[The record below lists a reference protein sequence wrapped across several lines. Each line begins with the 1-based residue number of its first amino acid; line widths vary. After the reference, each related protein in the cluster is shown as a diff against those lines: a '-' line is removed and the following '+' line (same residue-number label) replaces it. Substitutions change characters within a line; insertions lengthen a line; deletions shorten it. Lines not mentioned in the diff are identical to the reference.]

1 MALPNFWDSFL
12 AAIRAQESGGN
23 YSQDSAGCLGAYCWN
38 AQSNWDSMAAA
49 AGEKQYVG
57 VNPSTLP
64 PAVQDKVA
72 STNLAR
78 IYQQTHSLSA
88 AAMWWNGGST
98 SSVPN
103 PGLPAQ
109 PWAKSCGGGS
119 SAAYAC
125 QVLTRMRL
133 GGHYVAGG
141 GAQSGAG
148 GVVTTAAGGQAD
160 CLLGSGGI
168 PGTAF
173 FGDLFGSGGN
183 VGGFC
188 LFTKSEARAVLA
200 VANLAAGA
208 IILGVGFGF
217 VAAFSRP
224 GRMVLS
230 FITSTVPG
238 GQALAGGAR
247 AAGTA
252 APRPARQAPAAP
264 QPAAAGEAE
273 AA

>member
-64 PAVQDKVA
+64 PSVQDKVA

-133 GGHYVAGG
+133 GGHFTAGS

-188 LFTKSEARAVLA
+188 LFTRSEARAVLA

-208 IILGVGFGF
+208 LLMGVGFGF

-224 GRMVLS
+224 GRMVLA
-230 FITSTVPG
+230 FVTSLPG
-238 GQALAGGAR
+238 GGALAGGAR
-247 AAGTA
+247 TAGAAVS
-252 APRPARQAPAAP
+252 PPARAPAPARAP
-264 QPAAAGEAE
+264 QETGESE